1 MGKDVT
7 SVQAS
12 IHAEAFEGE
21 KKQQARTP
29 ESTGTNCNI
38 LRTQLY
44 KIHAPK
50 GKRTGTYWV

>member
-1 MGKDVT
+1 MSLVYKLV
-7 SVQAS
+7 
-12 IHAEAFEGE
+12 HAEAYEGE

-29 ESTGTNCNI
+29 ESTGTDCDI

-50 GKRTGTYWV
+50 GKRTGTYRV